1 MGRSLE
7 LPAARPAEVRA
18 FRLRPPGVRFVIYL
32 VLVIGA
38 FVSVLPFAYMVT
50 SSLKSY
56 GSVITNNLWPWW
68 PFGNE
73 PIQWQNYIEAV
84 QHTGW
89 DRQWGT
95 WLMVRYFANSLIVS
109 GVIVA
114 GVLITSV
121 LAAYALAQIDL
132 PGRDFIFLLVLATLM
147 VPGELVLV
155 PKVVMMFNFGWYNT
169 YLALTVPFT
178 VSVFGIF
185 LLRQHF
191 LQVPRE
197 LFDAARIDG
206 AGHLQYLLWILVPLS
221 RPALVVI
228 AVLNFIWAWDAF
240 QWPLLVTRD
249 PSMRVLAVGLQQF
262 MVGEGGVNTHL
273 LMAFATMMVAPI
285 IVLYFVAQRAF
296 TEGFLSSGIKK

>member
-1 MGRSLE
+1 MNRPLD
-7 LPAARPAEVRA
+7 LPVVRPVGLRT
-18 FRLRPPGVRFVIYL
+18 FRPRPPAGRLIIYL
-32 VLVIGA
+32 VLMAGA
-38 FVSVLPFAYMVT
+38 SLSVLPFAYMVA

-68 PFGNE
+68 PLGDE
-73 PIQWQNYIEAV
+73 PLQWQNYIEAV
-84 QHTGW
+84 RHTGW
-89 DRQWGT
+89 DPHWGT

-109 GVIVA
+109 GVIVGGA
-114 GVLITSV
+114 VLTSL
-121 LAAYALAQIDL
+121 LAAYALSHVEL
-132 PGRDFIFLLVLATLM
+132 PGRNLVFLGILATLM
-147 VPGELVLV
+147 IPGELVLV

-197 LFDAARIDG
+197 LHDAARIDG
-206 AGHLQYLLWILVPLS
+206 ANHLQYLLWVLLPLS

-273 LMAFATMMVAPI
+273 LMSFATMMVVPI
-285 IVLYFVAQRAF
+285 IGLYFVAQRAF
-296 TEGFLSSGIKK
+296 TEGFLSSGIKR

>member
-1 MGRSLE
+1 MSKTLG
-7 LPAARPAEVRA
+7 LPVARPIELRT
-18 FRLRPPGVRFVIYL
+18 FRFRRPRGRLIIYL
-32 VLVIGA
+32 ILIIGA
-38 FVSVLPFAYMVT
+38 LVSVLPFAYMVA

-68 PFGNE
+68 PLGDE
-73 PIQWQNYIEAV
+73 PLQWQNYIEAV
-84 QHTGW
+84 RHTGW

-109 GVIVA
+109 GVIVG
-114 GVLITSV
+114 GVLVTSV
-121 LAAYALAQIDL
+121 LAAYALAQVEL
-132 PGRDFIFLLVLATLM
+132 PGRNLVFLGILATLM
-147 VPGELVLV
+147 IPGELVLV

-197 LFDAARIDG
+197 LYDAARIDG
-206 AGHLQYLLWILVPLS
+206 ASHLQYLIWVLLPLS

-285 IVLYFVAQRAF
+285 IALYFLAQRAF
-296 TEGFLSSGIKK
+296 TEGFLSSGIKR